1 MKLLRILDPKNERVH
16 WWCFALL
23 LAVLAGCTF
32 ASVGDLHLDNH
43 DRENLLDSAL
53 ISADFT
59 YLFSTE
65 KFHTSGRPLY
75 EALIWLQYELWGE
88 DMRYYHLAGVILH
101 CAAALLL
108 ARFCRRLG
116 WAWGMSAS
124 AGLLFFYNVSHYRAI
139 HWSSAQCYIVSFA
152 LLCVGLWSYLSW
164 REQARVRG
172 KWGFYAAL
180 MGGLLVHTATITL
193 LPLCAVLAW
202 SRGHRFV
209 DAVRGLILPGVLG
222 GAGVLA
228 IKTYYANAPQVGQIS
243 SHFDPLGHIEGL
255 LYMVSRLVTTAFVLP
270 FSVYELADWET
281 TVGGLAILACFFVA
295 WRRLPAL
302 DFWAIWIVLTPLPF
316 LVLAPGH
323 FFALM
328 PGPSRYLYTASAGIS
343 VLAAAAL
350 YRLSLSPKVGRL
362 AYVLLVPIV
371 LLGHIHLQRAEEVS
385 RYIAGRTQ
393 SASQNLEIAV
403 EQLSQSIEAGG
414 DIVPLEDAYNR
425 LFTAMLGLGEP
436 IADELAVARK
446 RLPASRLLALL
457 ANVLAVED
465 ADAAK
470 RDGASQ
476 RIFDSIREDRS
487 VTLERG
493 EVDLLV
499 MVTTYFRNRGLGLTL
514 RGEYERAIVPLRCAL
529 LLEPGHKGTAMG
541 WAFAHY
547 HLGHYDEAARAWGEL
562 GDRTWVVRSWLRAVE
577 KAPADQMLRLESAR
591 SLTEAG
597 LIAEAVAQY
606 RVLWR
611 EFDHAEAAFEL
622 GLLYLRL
629 DNEDL
634 AKETMVDGLETYGVG
649 VAEDLGVLVEL
660 RRAKA
665 EKQSSVAIEILRTY
679 WPEG

>member
-1 MKLLRILDPKNERVH
+1 
-16 WWCFALL
+16 
-23 LAVLAGCTF
+23 
-32 ASVGDLHLDNH
+32 
-43 DRENLLDSAL
+43 
-53 ISADFT
+53 
-59 YLFSTE
+59 
-65 KFHTSGRPLY
+65 
-75 EALIWLQYELWGE
+75 
-88 DMRYYHLAGVILH
+88 
-101 CAAALLL
+101 
-108 ARFCRRLG
+108 
-116 WAWGMSAS
+116 
-124 AGLLFFYNVSHYRAI
+124 
-139 HWSSAQCYIVSFA
+139 
-152 LLCVGLWSYLSW
+152 
-164 REQARVRG
+164 
-172 KWGFYAAL
+172 
-180 MGGLLVHTATITL
+180 
-193 LPLCAVLAW
+193 
-202 SRGHRFV
+202 
-209 DAVRGLILPGVLG
+209 
-222 GAGVLA
+222 
-228 IKTYYANAPQVGQIS
+228 
-243 SHFDPLGHIEGL
+243 
-255 LYMVSRLVTTAFVLP
+255 
-270 FSVYELADWET
+270 
-281 TVGGLAILACFFVA
+281 
-295 WRRLPAL
+295 
-302 DFWAIWIVLTPLPF
+302 
-316 LVLAPGH
+316 
-323 FFALM
+323 
-328 PGPSRYLYTASAGIS
+328 
-343 VLAAAAL
+343 
-350 YRLSLSPKVGRL
+350 
-362 AYVLLVPIV
+362 
-371 LLGHIHLQRAEEVS
+371 
-385 RYIAGRTQ
+385 
-393 SASQNLEIAV
+393 
-403 EQLSQSIEAGG
+403 LSQSIEAGG

-514 RGEYERAIVPLRCAL
+514 RGKYERAIVPLRCAL
-529 LLEPGHKGTAMG
+529 LLDPEHKDTAMA